1 MTQGGGR
8 AENLDR
14 TGLQS
19 RLCQTSHSRRSANF
33 VEYAK
38 VVGLNPVADSS
49 RPHKWH
55 YRAEAQ
61 HTAFTDCVARKAS
74 SRARTI
80 GQGTAASCN
89 SSTVGRGLDACPQ
102 IGESDSSMVQPK
114 RAASS

>member
-1 MTQGGGR
+1 MIQGGGR

-61 HTAFTDCVARKAS
+61 LDFSQFLTGFTETAR
-74 SRARTI
+74 
-80 GQGTAASCN
+80 
-89 SSTVGRGLDACPQ
+89 P
-102 IGESDSSMVQPK
+102 
-114 RAASS
+114 